1 MPEGTALVQY
11 LLSPDHLRIIVT
23 TPTLVQDHH
32 VSFAPTE
39 VHRLVFRMRAALQ
52 DATDGFLEPARKLH
66 DTLIAPVLTQL
77 RDARIRTLA
86 LSLDGVLRYVPMAAL
101 HDGTRYLIED
111 FALVLTAG
119 QSADFVPRPA
129 GKLRACGLGVT
140 RAIGRHP
147 ALHGVR
153 DELLAVIRTDRN
165 SQGLLPGDIWLDEDF
180 TAAALAAAL
189 SGGYPVVHVSSHF
202 AFRAAQEASSFLL
215 LGDGSKLTVADLAQW
230 RFDGVELMV
239 LSACDTATGGGH
251 GHSGRE
257 IEGLGSLARHLGAR
271 NVIAT
276 LWPVRDFTTAVFM
289 RRFYENW
296 YLRGLAGP
304 EALRQAQLSLCLGRT
319 PAAATGPD
327 RKIVEPDDEEYM
339 GRWDHPRFWAPYL
352 LMGEPTAVL
361 PADRA

>member
-1 MPEGTALVQY
+1 VTPEGTALIQY

-23 TPTLVQDHH
+23 TPGLVQDHD
-32 VSFAPTE
+32 VRFAPTE
-39 VHRLVFRMRAALQ
+39 VHRLAFRMRSALQ
-52 DATDGFLEPARKLH
+52 DATDGYLDPARRLY
-66 DTLIAPVLTQL
+66 DMLIAPVLPQL
-77 RDARIRTLA
+77 RDAGIRTLA

-101 HDGTRYLIED
+101 HDGKRYLIED
-111 FALVLTAG
+111 FALILTAG
-119 QSADFVPRPA
+119 QSIEPAPRPPA
-129 GKLRACGLGVT
+129 ALRACGLGVT

-165 SQGLLPGDIWLDEDF
+165 PQGLLPGDIRLDEEF
-180 TAAALAAAL
+180 TAAALAGAL
-189 SGGYPVVHVSSHF
+189 SGGCPVVHVSSHF

-215 LGDGSKLTVADLAQW
+215 LGDGSTLTVADLAQW

-257 IEGLGSLARHLGAR
+257 IEGLGSLVRHLGAR

-296 YLRGLAGP
+296 HLRGLAAP
-304 EALRQAQLSLCLGRT
+304 EALRQAQLSLCLART

-327 RKIVEPDDEEYM
+327 RKIVEPDDEDQV

-352 LMGEPTAVL
+352 LMGEPAPL
-361 PADRA
+361 R